1 MKKQIVIGGG
11 VIISL
16 LFTANLFAGYW
27 AYRPMSVNAKKGDI
41 ILSAEAGM
49 TEDIVK
55 TVSGYWEHAGMVIDD
70 GFTIRHNTKY
80 LDAMG
85 IDYNY
90 INLFFTRI
98 KTTPKRLNPDQLA
111 NGMPGMIT
119 EDVNTA
125 VNGEHARFHIA
136 GGIIVS
142 PSAENEASSRPALR
156 RAADRMKYLDGYYR
170 ISAYANL
177 FQQYDVNYRVKGR
190 GSMCSSAV
198 WFANYYSGKP
208 MNYAVFSPE
217 LSMKVAGV
225 IYTSVLNEIH
235 DEYGVLGSIFF
246 GIQEIFGTGL
256 DRRIAN
262 QVVNAFGHDRP
273 DDLTDYWRTHPI
285 TAYTVSPDNLLMASF
300 VNPDGKHGGVQTAGS
315 SHYERVEPVQVMNGY
330 WYWVE

>member
-27 AYRPMSVNAKKGDI
+27 TYRPMSVNAKQGDI

-98 KTTPKRLNPDQLA
+98 KTTPRRLNPDQLA

-136 GGIIVS
+136 GGILI
-142 PSAENEASSRPALR
+142 AFLR
-156 RAADRMKYLDGYYR
+156 RKRGLLPPGAPARGGQDEVPGRLLPDQRLRKPVPAVRRELPRQGPR
-170 ISAYANL
+170 QHVLLGGLVRELL
-177 FQQYDVNYRVKGR
+177 FR
-190 GSMCSSAV
+190 
-198 WFANYYSGKP
+198 
-208 MNYAVFSPE
+208 
-217 LSMKVAGV
+217 
-225 IYTSVLNEIH
+225 
-235 DEYGVLGSIFF
+235 
-246 GIQEIFGTGL
+246 
-256 DRRIAN
+256 
-262 QVVNAFGHDRP
+262 
-273 DDLTDYWRTHPI
+273 
-285 TAYTVSPDNLLMASF
+285 
-300 VNPDGKHGGVQTAGS
+300 
-315 SHYERVEPVQVMNGY
+315 
-330 WYWVE
+330 